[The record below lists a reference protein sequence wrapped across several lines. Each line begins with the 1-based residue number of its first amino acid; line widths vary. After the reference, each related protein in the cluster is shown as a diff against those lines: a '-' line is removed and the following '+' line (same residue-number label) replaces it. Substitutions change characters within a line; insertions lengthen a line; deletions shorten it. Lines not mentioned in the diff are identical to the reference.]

1 MKIKRILAGVVCAA
15 TAMLSLTGCGKRP
28 DFFEA
33 VSHAGDFDAYD
44 YKMSISLDS
53 DDIGLDLDIKG
64 AIGDKG
70 FDADLDIS
78 VDGVPGYDNK
88 ISAST
93 ALAFDGDTL
102 YLKASDIITAVEDIA
117 GQELGIDFGSDWVSL
132 PVEYTETISGGEY
145 SEKDIEKAQ
154 GQIED
159 IYKAF
164 MEYAEKLSKA
174 MKTSPLSNDGDW
186 AVLTINNAI
195 RADFAKAM
203 QKLTQDGDTDKLIDK
218 IADTVKGY
226 DEDAANEIKAEWADA
241 KKAIL
246 DADTDKLDDD
256 IPEVEM
262 TAKAK
267 YSDKSF
273 AFECTLEADGTKISI
288 SFEKTKSDGAISIPK
303 DSVDLEAW
311 LEDSLGAL
319 MGGGYDD
326 PYYDPENPW
335 NDDWDYDSGSWGD
348 DPWNDWDWDVA

>member
-1 MKIKRILAGVVCAA
+1 MRIKRILAGVICATA
-15 TAMLSLTGCGKRP
+15 AMLSLTGCGKQP

-44 YKMSISLDS
+44 YKMSVSLDS
-53 DDIGLDLDIKG
+53 DDIGLDLNVKG

-78 VDGVPGYDNK
+78 VDGVPGYDE

-93 ALAFDGDTL
+93 ALAFDDDTL
-102 YLKASDIITAVEDIA
+102 YLKASDIITAIEDIA

-132 PVEYTETISGGEY
+132 PVDYAETISGGEY
-145 SEKDIEKAQ
+145 NEKDIEKAQ

-164 MEYAEKLSKA
+164 MDYAERLSKE

-218 IADTVKGY
+218 IVDIVRGY
-226 DEDAANEIKAEWADA
+226 DEDAANELKTEWTDA

-246 DADTDKLDDD
+246 DADTDNIDND

-273 AFECTLEADGTKISI
+273 AFECTLEADGTKIAI

-303 DSVDLEAW
+303 DSIDLEAW
-311 LEDSLGAL
+311 LNDSLGAL
-319 MGGGYDD
+319 MGGYTPDYGD
-326 PYYDPENPW
+326 EPW
-335 NDDWDYDSGSWGD
+335 NDDWDDWSWSEAD
-348 DPWNDWDWDVA
+348 FA

>member
-1 MKIKRILAGVVCAA
+1 MKIKRILAGVICAA
-15 TAMLSLTGCGKRP
+15 TAMLSLTGCGKQP

-53 DDIGLDLDIKG
+53 DDIGLDLGVKG
-64 AIGDKG
+64 VIGDKG

-78 VDGVPGYDNK
+78 VDGVPGYDR

-93 ALAFDGDTL
+93 ALAFDGDVL

-117 GQELGIDFGSDWVSL
+117 GQELGIDFGSEWVSL

-145 SEKDIEKAQ
+145 SEADIEKAK

-159 IYKAF
+159 IYKVF
-164 MEYAEKLSKA
+164 MEYAEKLSKE

-218 IADTVKGY
+218 IVDIVKGY
-226 DEDAANEIKAEWADA
+226 DEDAADDIKDEWADA

-246 DADTDKLDDD
+246 EADTDKLDNED

-273 AFECTLEADGTKISI
+273 AFECVLKADGAKIAI
-288 SFEKTKSDGAISIPK
+288 SFEKTKSDGNISIPK
-303 DSVDLEAW
+303 DSIDLEAW
-311 LEDSLGAL
+311 LNDSLGAL
-319 MGGGYDD
+319 MGGGYGD

-335 NDDWDYDSGSWGD
+335 NDDWSWD
-348 DPWNDWDWDVA
+348 EADFA